1 VRRLLRAINLRQTG
15 NREPDEDVV
24 ALKTVIS
31 RAIRP
36 CILMQLA
43 AVLMGC
49 SEIGFGR
56 QPEKTVDPNTLPE
69 NYKKDVLAYVQA
81 HPGELINTR
90 DASISSPALKVFGT
104 ESRYFVC
111 LQANAP
117 DSRKEKL
124 VIFFSGRINQFIDAE
139 GGQCSGA
146 AYQPF
151 PELLAELRHLKEKK

>member
-1 VRRLLRAINLRQTG
+1 LRQTG
-15 NREPDEDVV
+15 NRELGEDAV
-24 ALKTVIS
+24 ALKTVSS
-31 RAIRP
+31 RAIP
-36 CILMQLA
+36 PFVLMQLA
-43 AVLMGC
+43 AALLGC

-56 QPEKTVDPNTLPE
+56 QPEKAIDPNTFPE

-81 HPGELINTR
+81 HPAELINTR
-90 DASISSPALKVFGT
+90 DASISAPALRAFAM

-151 PELLAELRHLKEKK
+151 PELLAELRQLKEKK

>member
-1 VRRLLRAINLRQTG
+1 LRQTG
-15 NREPDEDVV
+15 NRELGEDAM

-36 CILMQLA
+36 CVLMQLA
-43 AVLMGC
+43 AVLIGC
-49 SEIGFGR
+49 SDIGFGR
-56 QPEKTVDPNTLPE
+56 QPEKTVDPNTFPE

-81 HPGELINTR
+81 HPGELVNTR
-90 DASISSPALKVFGT
+90 DASISAPSLKAFGSM

-111 LQANAP
+111 LQANAA

-151 PELLAELRHLKEKK
+151 PELLAELRQLKEKK

>member
-1 VRRLLRAINLRQTG
+1 LRQTG
-15 NREPDEDVV
+15 KREPGEDAM

-36 CILMQLA
+36 CVLLQLA
-43 AVLMGC
+43 AALLGC
-49 SEIGFGR
+49 SEIGLGR
-56 QPEKTVDPNTLPE
+56 QPEKTVDPNTFPE

-81 HPGELINTR
+81 HPGELVNTR
-90 DASISSPALKVFGT
+90 DASISAPALKAFAM

-111 LQANAP
+111 VQANAP

>member
-1 VRRLLRAINLRQTG
+1 M
-15 NREPDEDVV
+15 

-36 CILMQLA
+36 CVLLQLA
-43 AVLMGC
+43 AALLGC
-49 SEIGFGR
+49 SEIGLGR
-56 QPEKTVDPNTLPE
+56 QPEKTVDPSTFPE

-81 HPGELINTR
+81 HPSELVNTR
-90 DASISSPALKVFGT
+90 DASISAPTLKAFAM

-111 LQANAP
+111 VQANAP

>member
-1 VRRLLRAINLRQTG
+1 
-15 NREPDEDVV
+15 
-24 ALKTVIS
+24 
-31 RAIRP
+31 
-36 CILMQLA
+36 
-43 AVLMGC
+43 
-49 SEIGFGR
+49 
-56 QPEKTVDPNTLPE
+56 
-69 NYKKDVLAYVQA
+69 VLAYVQA

-111 LQANAP
+111 LQANAL

>member
-1 VRRLLRAINLRQTG
+1 MRFDAIGGRSHRLLRVRFW
-15 NREPDEDVV
+15 P
-24 ALKTVIS
+24 
-31 RAIRP
+31 
-36 CILMQLA
+36 A
-43 AVLMGC
+43 AGKDRRSQYVSG
-49 SEIGFGR
+49 
-56 QPEKTVDPNTLPE
+56 

-90 DASISSPALKVFGT
+90 DASISAPSLKAFGSM

-111 LQANAP
+111 LQATAA
-117 DSRKEKL
+117 DARKEKL